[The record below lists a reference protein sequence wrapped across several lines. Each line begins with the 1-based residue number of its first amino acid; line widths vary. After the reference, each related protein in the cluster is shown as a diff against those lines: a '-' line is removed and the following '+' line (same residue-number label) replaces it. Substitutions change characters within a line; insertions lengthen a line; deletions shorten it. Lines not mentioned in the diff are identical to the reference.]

1 MQILTLGKTRTALDL
16 VYDEIAIMERVYHR
30 YCTLLYEVIDDPS
43 SDKLYLIM
51 EYEPHGA
58 VMKIADAPGR
68 FAYAATGG
76 PLPEDKAKKYF
87 YGVARGLAYLHS
99 KRIAH
104 RDVKPDN
111 CLISERD
118 RYVTHCCACLSHTL
132 PFPCRQL
139 DAVFLDLLL
148 T

>member
-1 MQILTLGKTRTALDL
+1 
-16 VYDEIAIMERVYHR
+16 MERVYHR

-68 FAYAATGG
+68 FVYAPTGG

-87 YGVARGLAYLHS
+87 YGVARGLTYLHS

-104 RDVKPDN
+104 RDMKPDN

-118 RYVTHCCACLSHTL
+118 RYVSASWRPCLLT
-132 PFPCRQL
+132 PFPSAPYVL
-139 DAVFLDLLL
+139 AYSLHTDVLLL
-148 T
+148 LSLFAYI

>member
-1 MQILTLGKTRTALDL
+1 
-16 VYDEIAIMERVYHR
+16 MELVYHR
-30 YCTLLYEVIDDPS
+30 YCTRLREVIDDPS

-51 EYEPHGA
+51 EYAPHGA

-68 FAYAATGG
+68 FVYAPTGG

-87 YGVARGLAYLHS
+87 YGVARGLTYLHS

-104 RDVKPDN
+104 RDMKPDN

-118 RYVTHCCACLSHTL
+118 RYVSGWRALPSRLSST
-132 PFPCRQL
+132 PFPSAPYMLAGSLRT
-139 DAVFLDLLL
+139 DTSFLFPPFADM
-148 T
+148 